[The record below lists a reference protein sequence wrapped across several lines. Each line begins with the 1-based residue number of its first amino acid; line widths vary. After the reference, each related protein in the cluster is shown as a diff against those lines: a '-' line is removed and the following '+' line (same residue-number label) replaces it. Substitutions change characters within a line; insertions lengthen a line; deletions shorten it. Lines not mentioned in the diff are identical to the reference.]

1 MGDNVQRLFDIV
13 EDLRRKANVNAAFGK
28 PVTSEGRAVIPVAE
42 VAYGFGLGF
51 GSGTSGEESEETEG
65 EGGGGGGGVR
75 ARPLGVIEVTPER
88 VRVEPVVDEQKIA
101 MAGVLLTAWVVF
113 WVART
118 LARIFGR
125 E

>member
-1 MGDNVQRLFDIV
+1 MGDNIQRLFDIV

-28 PVTSEGRAVIPVAE
+28 PVTSEGRTVIPVAE

>member
-1 MGDNVQRLFDIV
+1 MGDNIQRLFDIV

-28 PVTSEGRAVIPVAE
+28 PVTSEGRTVIPVAE

-75 ARPLGVIEVTPER
+75 AR
-88 VRVEPVVDEQKIA
+88 
-101 MAGVLLTAWVVF
+101 
-113 WVART
+113 
-118 LARIFGR
+118 
-125 E
+125 